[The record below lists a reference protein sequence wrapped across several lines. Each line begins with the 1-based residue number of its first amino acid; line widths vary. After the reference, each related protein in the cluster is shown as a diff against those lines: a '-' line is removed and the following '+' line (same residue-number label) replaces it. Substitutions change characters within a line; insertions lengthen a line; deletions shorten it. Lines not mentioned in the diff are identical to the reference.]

1 MAQYSQRDIVAMQQ
15 DAIRRV
21 QEMQRRAQRQVL
33 SSKAQQEGALIEE
46 ISHPEE
52 KAPEG
57 DQTLPQKQVAGVR
70 AKDGGGLL
78 DSVRSFLP
86 SSLQSAL
93 DLDNDKFLL
102 ILLILFLQR
111 EGVDT
116 ILILALLYL
125 MI

>member
-46 ISHPEE
+46 ISYPEE
-52 KAPEG
+52 TAPEG
-57 DQTLPQKQVAGVR
+57 NQTLPQKQVAGVR

-93 DLDNDKFLL
+93 DLDNDKILL

-111 EGVDT
+111 EGADT